1 MGIENVLV
9 VSSNENG
16 IALITDLLSA
26 SDTFSIQC
34 AHSGSQARRMISN
47 QDYDLL
53 VINCP
58 LSDEFGH
65 DLGQYAMQAA
75 SSDVLLL
82 VKGDLADDIQA
93 KVENDGIFVVSKPVS
108 RPFFYQAFKMVC
120 ASRRRVLGLKDENIR
135 LQNKIQEI
143 RLVDRAKY
151 ALMQYLQMT
160 EPQAHRYIEKR
171 AMDLRLTRKEVAQS
185 ILNTYE
191 T

>member
-1 MGIENVLV
+1 MEIENVLV
-9 VSSNENG
+9 ASSTENG
-16 IALITDLLSA
+16 ISLITELLAADDS
-26 SDTFSIQC
+26 FSIQC
-34 AHSGSQARRMISN
+34 ARSGSQARRMILEN
-47 QDYDLL
+47 DYDL
-53 VINCP
+53 VIVNCP

-65 DLGQYAMQAA
+65 EFGQYAMQAA

-82 VKGDLADDIQA
+82 VKGEIADDIQA

-120 ASRRRVLGLKDENIR
+120 ASRRRVLGLQNENVR

-151 ALMQYLQMT
+151 ALMQYLNMT